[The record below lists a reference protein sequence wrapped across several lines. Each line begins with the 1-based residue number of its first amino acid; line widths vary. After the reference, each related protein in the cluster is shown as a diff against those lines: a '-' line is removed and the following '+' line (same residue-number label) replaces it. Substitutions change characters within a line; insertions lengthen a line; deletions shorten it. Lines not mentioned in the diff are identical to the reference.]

1 MSKFVAGH
9 VCKMNYHILNRNF
22 ALKLQ
27 GNCWEDYVLTFSS
40 HLSVT
45 IKRLHV
51 TSRSKR
57 SDSGERCEV
66 KIAMKSRGGLGR
78 AFIFSRSFFRR
89 TPPHYLNA
97 WNRLH
102 TWRSHFNFITVT
114 STTSRV
120 LVLRVTDIPTQKI
133 LWLFQYDLEYRLG
146 GAHTAAWLANANLV
160 D

>member
-66 KIAMKSRGGLGR
+66 KIAMKGRGGLGR
-78 AFIFSRSFFRR
+78 GAGTPLSPSPLPRFYFFALPFS
-89 TPPHYLNA
+89 TAPYYLNA
-97 WNRLH
+97 WNRLTCNKIQAKSSFGRDVGRQKYTNH
-102 TWRSHFNFITVT
+102 TTLIA
-114 STTSRV
+114 
-120 LVLRVTDIPTQKI
+120 IK
-133 LWLFQYDLEYRLG
+133 
-146 GAHTAAWLANANLV
+146 
-160 D
+160 